1 MREQPNDSWSRFA
14 APMSAPRA
22 AASHSCSVGSR
33 LPAQRAKASASCH
46 DTCTTGSPG
55 STGSRRPIAV
65 RTHQPSPSGS
75 QYIGGGGPGSV
86 GETADSPFADGG
98 PVVAEGGGANA
109 GGGGP
114 RLRGETGGPAP
125 AAP

>member
-55 STGSRRPIAV
+55 STGSRRPIAG

-75 QYIGGGGPGSV
+75 QYIGGGGAGGV
-86 GETADSPFADGG
+86 GEPAGPPVGGGG
-98 PVVAEGGGANA
+98 PSGREGGGAA
-109 GGGGP
+109 ARGGGPVLGGGP
-114 RLRGETGGPAP
+114 RAAGP
-125 AAP
+125 